1 MKHSRPHSNGCRCT
15 TFAGLGLDEK
25 GLGFRF
31 TEEDLPRNQERHRA
45 IAAIFREYH
54 EIAHL
59 TADEWEAT
67 ELFYCQGL
75 GSISATARELH
86 VSRKQVRQRIRAGFC
101 KLFDF
106 ALKSGILP

>member
-1 MKHSRPHSNGCRCT
+1 MKRSRPHKNGCRCT

-25 GLGFRF
+25 ELGFRF
-31 TEEDLPRNQERHRA
+31 TEEDLPRNRDGHRA

-59 TADEWEAT
+59 TPKQWEAVQLVVC
-67 ELFYCQGL
+67 EGL
-75 GSISATARELH
+75 SRTDAARACH
-86 VSRKQVRQRIRAGFC
+86 VTDEAMRTRIRRAYR

-106 ALKSGILP
+106 ALRGHYLP